1 AVLQQAGRNPSQKTI
16 NKYWTSQT
24 TSLNFDD
31 FCAILKKEKPA
42 TKNELLEAFGK
53 IDTDK
58 AGCIFHDELY
68 KILTT
73 RGAKMTWEEV
83 TSTTK
88 QAAFNCSGKLDY
100 NKVRPRVKFHSEQ
113 CCKAARDRLE
123 VDPRL
128 RQQQFGN
135 ETENSSEGIP
145 VLVSK
150 ASPRISRKSH

>member
-1 AVLQQAGRNPSQKTI
+1 LQQAGRNPSRRTI

-58 AGCIFHDELY
+58 AGYIFHDELY

-83 TSTTK
+83 TSITK

-100 NKVRPRVKFHSEQ
+100 NKVTAELLQDLHQLKVAKLPPPPLSLWVP
-113 CCKAARDRLE
+113 AAAGT
-123 VDPRL
+123 
-128 RQQQFGN
+128 Q
-135 ETENSSEGIP
+135 S
-145 VLVSK
+145 
-150 ASPRISRKSH
+150 

>member
-1 AVLQQAGRNPSQKTI
+1 MNCRAAYLSVLKSSLENIKSKEQLSLVLQQAGRNPSQKTI
-16 NKYWTSQT
+16 NKYWTSQR

-58 AGCIFHDELY
+58 AGYIFHDELY

-83 TSTTK
+83 TTITK
-88 QAAFNCSGKLDY
+88 QADFNCSGKLDY
-100 NKVRPRVKFHSEQ
+100 NKFCE
-113 CCKAARDRLE
+113 L
-123 VDPRL
+123 
-128 RQQQFGN
+128 
-135 ETENSSEGIP
+135 
-145 VLVSK
+145 
-150 ASPRISRKSH
+150 

>member
-1 AVLQQAGRNPSQKTI
+1 SVLQQAGRNPSQKTI

-31 FCAILKKEKPA
+31 FCAILKKEKPV

-58 AGCIFHDELY
+58 AGYILHDELC

-73 RGAKMTWEEV
+73 RGDKMTWEEV
-83 TSTTK
+83 TSITK
-88 QAAFNCSGKLDY
+88 QADFNCSGKLNY
-100 NKVRPRVKFHSEQ
+100 NKFCELYLATSEQ

-123 VDPRL
+123 TDPRL
-128 RQQQFGN
+128 RQQHLGN
-135 ETENSSEGIP
+135 QTENSSDGIP
-145 VLVSK
+145 LPVSK
-150 ASPRISRKSH
+150 PSPRLSRKSD